1 MPYISKDKRVGKCD
15 EIVQLMK
22 DLNIQIDGELNYIIF
37 KFIRQTTPDKYNAL
51 KNAMGELEMCKLELY
66 RRLMAVREEVVM
78 RENGDVM

>member
-1 MPYISKDKRVGKCD
+1 MPYIPEEKRAGKCD

-78 RENGDVM
+78 RENGDVF

>member
-1 MPYISKDKRVGKCD
+1 MPYIHSDKRSKCD
-15 EIVQLMK
+15 YVVNLMK
-22 DLNIQIDGELNYIIF
+22 DLNVQIDGELNYIVF

-78 RENGDVM
+78 RENGDVL